1 NVVGDLFGSGKM
13 FLPQVVKSARVM
25 KKAVA
30 YLVPFIEAQREGG
43 GPARKNGKIV
53 MATVK
58 GDVHDIG
65 KNIVGVVLQCNNF
78 EVIDLGVMVPCETIL
93 ETARR
98 EEADMIGLSGLIT
111 PSLDEM
117 VDVAKEMQRQG
128 YDLPLLIGGATTS
141 RTHTA
146 VKIAPQYRH
155 PTVHVKDASRAVGV
169 AGRLVSTDLRVAFIE
184 QVRAEYAE
192 VRERHKGRQARTEW
206 LNLTEAHANKLAVDW
221 REYRPRVPQRLGI
234 QVFEDYPLAEL
245 RDCIDWTPFF
255 IAWELAGRFP
265 RILDDP
271 VVGESARKLYEEAL
285 EMLDR
290 IIAERTLRARGV
302 IGLFAANTVGEDD
315 IEVYTDE
322 TRAGELSVIHTLRQQ
337 QKRPPGQP
345 NLALADFVAPK
356 ESGVPD
362 YVGAFA
368 VTAGIGVDAL
378 VARFEAEHDDYNAI
392 LLKALADR
400 LVEALAERLHQRVRT
415 EVWGY
420 AGEERLDHDALI
432 QERYRG
438 IRPAPGYPACPDH
451 TEKLLLWELLDV
463 ERNAGIAL
471 TESLA
476 MVPTAAVSGWYFSHP
491 KSRYFG
497 VGKINEDQVHSYA
510 RRKGMDVKTIERW
523 LGTYLGYE
531 TE

>member
-1 NVVGDLFGSGKM
+1 M
-13 FLPQVVKSARVM
+13 
-25 KKAVA
+25 
-30 YLVPFIEAQREGG
+30 
-43 GPARKNGKIV
+43 
-53 MATVK
+53 
-58 GDVHDIG
+58 
-65 KNIVGVVLQCNNF
+65 
-78 EVIDLGVMVPCETIL
+78 
-93 ETARR
+93 
-98 EEADMIGLSGLIT
+98 
-111 PSLDEM
+111 
-117 VDVAKEMQRQG
+117 
-128 YDLPLLIGGATTS
+128 
-141 RTHTA
+141 
-146 VKIAPQYRH
+146 
-155 PTVHVKDASRAVGV
+155 
-169 AGRLVSTDLRVAFIE
+169 
-184 QVRAEYAE
+184 
-192 VRERHKGRQARTEW
+192 
-206 LNLTEAHANKLAVDW
+206 
-221 REYRPRVPQRLGI
+221 PQRLGI

-290 IIAERTLRARGV
+290 IVAERTLQARGV
-302 IGLFAANTVGEDD
+302 IGIFPANTVGEDD

-368 VTAGIGVDAL
+368 VTAGVGVDAL

-392 LLKALADR
+392 LVKALADR

-415 EVWGY
+415 ELWGY
-420 AGEERLDHDALI
+420 AREERLDHEALI
-432 QERYRG
+432 EERYQG

-463 ERNAGIAL
+463 EKNTGITL

-497 VGKINEDQVHSYA
+497 VGKINEDQVHNYA

-523 LGTYLGYE
+523 LGTQLGYE